1 MNDQDNDEALRR
13 EIHFVANARAEA
25 SYYSLNNDLLT
36 AEQKAMV
43 EAVYQFPGG
52 AMNYAI
58 AILTLWMGYSLWEA
72 FLYGSGVG
80 VVAFLAARFLPGRLF
95 WPIGLLFG
103 GNGSTVIKLGLAG
116 YAIYLGLYGVA
127 AYIGASAFGL
137 TAFIELPMY
146 LWTFSFGPKMN
157 AKYYIAKRMWNITF
171 PFEAHLD

>member
-13 EIHFVANARAEA
+13 KIHIAGAAHGEA
-25 SYYSLNNDLLT
+25 TFYRLDNNYLSD
-36 AEQKAMV
+36 AQKARLEV
-43 EAVYQFPGG
+43 VYQFPSGV
-52 AMNYAI
+52 MNYAI

-103 GNGSTVIKLGLAG
+103 GNGSTIIKLTLAG
-116 YAIYLGLYGVA
+116 YAIYLGHYGVA
-127 AYIGASAFGL
+127 AYIGAAAFGL

-157 AKYYIAKRMWNITF
+157 AKYYIAKRMWNIIF